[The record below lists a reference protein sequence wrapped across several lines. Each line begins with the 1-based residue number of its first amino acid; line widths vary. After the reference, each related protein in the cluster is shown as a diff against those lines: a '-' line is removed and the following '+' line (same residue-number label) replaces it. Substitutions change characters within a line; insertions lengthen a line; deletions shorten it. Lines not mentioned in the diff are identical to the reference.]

1 MQAKFVFEKFT
12 DESDP
17 IHDLNI
23 GYNIDFKKIK
33 HKFFSEY
40 RGRYSRNK
48 GLKDWLN
55 YIHTLDGKIISGY
68 FQNEEYIESE
78 SNSKYFATFKIFS
91 MMSFKSGKILRL
103 YDENNKTHIVIF
115 TEKYHLS

>member
-12 DESDP
+12 DDSDP

-33 HKFFSEY
+33 HKIFSKY
-40 RGRYSRNK
+40 RGRYSQTKR
-48 GLKDWLN
+48 LKDWLD
-55 YIHTLDGKIISGY
+55 YIHALNGKTISGY

-78 SNSKYFATFKIFS
+78 SNSKCFATFKIFS
-91 MMSFKSGKILRL
+91 AMSFKGGKILRL
-103 YDENNKTHIVIF
+103 YDENNKIHKVIF